1 MDAELDLVTF
11 VDDDGNEVTMEIIRD
26 FFYEG
31 EQYAILVE
39 YKEMCDCE
47 EDMCEHYEEDCD
59 EQEEAYIM
67 RVVPVGDDEEEFI
80 PVEDEELFDRLID
93 FVQNELDAD
102 EDEEEY
108 DEEYDDEYD
117 EDDEDE

>member
-1 MDAELDLVTF
+1 MDAKLNLVNF
-11 VDDDGNEVTMEIIRD
+11 VDHDGNEVTMEIIRD

-39 YKEMCDCE
+39 YEEMCDCE
-47 EDMCEHYEEDCD
+47 EDMCEHCEEDCD

-80 PVEDEELFDRLID
+80 PVEDEELLDKLID

-108 DEEYDDEYD
+108 DDEYDDEYD
-117 EDDEDE
+117 EDEEDE